1 MAAPRRELGIWPLVI
16 GAAIVILLALFI
28 FTRGEVEPPTPLP
41 DSPAATGSAGQPAG
55 TTGDP
60 PQPGAPAG
68 VEPPADSAPVDGTTA
83 PPAPAAD

>member
-16 GAAIVILLALFI
+16 GAAIVILLAIFI

-41 DSPAATGSAGQPAG
+41 DSPAVSGVAGEPAG

-60 PQPGAPAG
+60 PQPGAPAM
-68 VEPPADSAPVDGTTA
+68 VEPSEAEPPA
-83 PPAPAAD
+83 AD